1 MVYSFAGTPLILLAV
16 SASLA
21 SSTVNIRS
29 PHLYTAEAASP
40 VFDHGIEGHDFI
52 KSTTPKVNRVLR
64 TRLDEVDEDD
74 ESEGRDNDEDE
85 EFESKVDASDRD
97 DDGQNQHKK
106 DDQEHDYGESKV
118 VDDLE
123 VRAKK
128 QEEQLKQKDDK
139 LAREEAGRKQLKMVV
154 IRAQDT
160 EGVKSGENHD
170 EVVEIHDEV
179 VTVDEPLVHDTPS
192 AILEQ
197 TDAYKNTKEHFER
210 LDVEKGKELG
220 HHFEKYKAARQAFTD
235 TRQTNVNPNKVDPIP
250 HFGGESVGDGKEFFS
265 DGRKPAI
272 IDLGDVQSVKFRE
285 YVARRKKMLEQKQ
298 KKTQP
303 RFAWLGKNEKGIVT
317 LHGNITNPTK
327 RQQQK
332 ITNPNKRV
340 KVPDLRPEAQ
350 QQSSVKKI
358 LKKIPIVKR
367 AYKRSKVSVVGS
379 PFSFA
384 QQCFNLN
391 LFSIIYYYIPLPGR
405 GNTN

>member
-40 VFDHGIEGHDFI
+40 VFDHGIEGHDII

-128 QEEQLKQKDDK
+128 QDEELKQKEDK